1 MKGSDAKKTEIFT
14 QDEVKQELIE
24 LMVINDAAETD
35 ELNKKAEEVQD
46 PEEAAD
52 VMKQYEDIIR
62 TKKKGTINIAFH
74 QGKVFKSFKDK
85 ENFIKLITEFKV
97 HKSTIIFKI
106 NIYKLC
112 TNFPKLMKSS
122 IGLGFLKHCYKDVNE
137 ICENAQEFS

>member
-1 MKGSDAKKTEIFT
+1 MKGSDAKKTEVFT

-74 QGKVFKSFKDK
+74 QGKVF
-85 ENFIKLITEFKV
+85 
-97 HKSTIIFKI
+97 
-106 NIYKLC
+106 
-112 TNFPKLMKSS
+112 
-122 IGLGFLKHCYKDVNE
+122 
-137 ICENAQEFS
+137 